1 MPWLTLMA
9 IWRLCCLHNSI
20 PGGCGDVCT
29 LALEPD
35 KYMWQCN
42 SLVSSEWAVS
52 YSHSKRQHQQL
63 NARVLNGRK
72 SVDKFSVLLE
82 CDAPRLTSL
91 HAGAAW
97 GAGWRP
103 LLGAPLRTASAN
115 LHSVHAW
122 PGVCVCVC
130 LCVLCVF
137 MLEHVIVC
145 VHLHVYACKLCA
157 YCECLILWGSI
168 VCTCADWALIEH
180 CMHVRWLTVHTVSWL
195 FSFLMVRVCSMKN
208 FTPGKAYNG
217 SLSSL
222 VCVCTRLCV
231 LTICSLEL
239 LAWLALAFESLHHFI
254 SDAWFSYY
262 ATVCAVDSLCTNDS
276 TILLQFV
283 LLTHCVQMI
292 QLSCYS
298 LYCWLTVYKWFSYP
312 ATVCTVDLLCTN
324 DSAIL
329 LQFVLLTHC
338 VQMIQLS
345 CYSLYCRLT
354 MYKRVNALLPRWKEE
369 LITLAH
375 KNASALLNSQAQ
387 LLLWHIVA
395 APFVLFWLSYMLALP
410 CCVWAQAYSHMAPY
424 HFCANWFLLP
434 L

>member
-283 LLTHCVQMI
+283 LLT
-292 QLSCYS
+292 Y
-298 LYCWLTVYKWFSYP
+298 
-312 ATVCTVDLLCTN
+312 
-324 DSAIL
+324 
-329 LQFVLLTHC
+329 C